1 MIYTTEQIGRIVE
14 PIAKRY
20 GLPAVYL
27 FGSYARGTATEDS
40 DIDFLVD
47 TTGTALKS
55 LFALGGLYN
64 DFEEAFDKQI
74 DMNIIIL
81 WLQRQAQPSYVP
93 GERHERSGE
102 NLCCL
107 LTCKGS
113 YTFWNTVRTCKQRL
127 LGSALPLKISRPI
140 RIIKSPSLLTFCKLE
155 N

>member
-1 MIYTTEQIGRIVE
+1 MIYTTEQIGQIVE

-74 DMNIIIL
+74 DMVTVGALTEDNG
-81 WLQRQAQPSYVP
+81 R
-93 GERHERSGE
+93 RSRAMFRE
-102 NLCCL
+102 NVM
-107 LTCKGS
+107 KDR
-113 YTFWNTVRTCKQRL
+113 VRIYAV
-127 LGSALPLKISRPI
+127 S
-140 RIIKSPSLLTFCKLE
+140 
-155 N
+155 